1 MARKPR
7 PHSESGYYHL
17 ITRGNNKKDL
27 FYEREDF
34 SCYLNL
40 LAQSLS
46 LHGIKLHHYCLM
58 TNHAHLLIHS
68 ESPQAISKM
77 MHGLQRSYVLY
88 FRKKYQWTGH
98 LFQGRFKSL
107 PIESESYLLECARY
121 IERNPLR
128 AKMVQGPSDWPYSSY
143 HAYAFGKTVPYIH
156 FSQAYLGLA
165 DSEDKRQALYRDY
178 LNQSRPYEDLVDKSL
193 VGGRR

>member
-34 SCYLNL
+34 EQYLKL
-40 LAQSLS
+40 LAQYLG
-46 LHGIKLHHYCLM
+46 LNKVKLHHYCLM
-58 TNHAHLLIHS
+58 TNHVHLLSHS

-77 MHGLQRSYVLY
+77 MHGLQRSYVLF

-107 PIESESYLLECARY
+107 AIESESYLLECGRY

-128 AKMVQGPSDWPYSSY
+128 AKIVRDPSDWPYSSY
-143 HAYAFGKTVPYIH
+143 HAYAFGKVTPYLTL
-156 FSQAYLGLA
+156 SEAYLGLA
-165 DSEDKRQALYRDY
+165 DSREKRQELYRKY
-178 LNQSRPYEDLVDKSL
+178 LDEARPYDGLVDKSL
-193 VGGRR
+193 VVVRS